1 MYLTRRT
8 RPSGLAP
15 GPKVSWHPPLHAT
28 LKTSSTRQSLHTPED
43 LRREPSYPIWMRL
56 REGDLSARGELV
68 VRYTALVKYVIGR
81 MAISPSG
88 AMDADDVLA
97 AGTIGLL
104 HAVDRFNPDQGV
116 RFETYALQ
124 RIRGAI
130 IDAIRSLSPI
140 SRTALRRMRLLEETT
155 ANLAQHLG
163 RAPTRQELAR
173 ELGVARAELGRMLV
187 QSTHVVVSLDGGSE
201 EDSDAPSMRELL
213 HDPDAP
219 AIDDEIFEPD
229 EIVSRLSSAIL
240 SLSER
245 DQLVLNHYYRQELTL
260 KEISREI
267 AVSESRVS
275 QIRSA
280 AVEKLSV
287 LLRDSQPAWA
297 A

>member
-1 MYLTRRT
+1 LNHASV
-8 RPSGLAP
+8 RPL
-15 GPKVSWHPPLHAT
+15 
-28 LKTSSTRQSLHTPED
+28 RHTPED
-43 LRREPSYPIWMRL
+43 LRREPDYPVWMRL
-56 REGDLSARGELV
+56 RDGDLSARGELV
-68 VRYTALVKYVIGR
+68 SRYVPLVKYVIGR
-81 MAISPSG
+81 MAVSPSG
-88 AMDADDVLA
+88 AMDVDDVLA

-140 SRTALRRMRLLEETT
+140 SRTGVRRMRLLEETAAT
-155 ANLAQHLG
+155 LTQHLG
-163 RAPTRQELAR
+163 RAPTRPELAH
-173 ELGVARAELGRMLV
+173 ELGVPRAELERMLIE
-187 QSTHVVVSLDGGSE
+187 STHFVVSLDSGGDD
-201 EDSDAPSMRELL
+201 DSDAPSMRELL

-219 AIDDEIFEPD
+219 AIDDELFEPD
-229 EIVSRLSSAIL
+229 EIVHRLSSAIE

-245 DQLVLNHYYRQELTL
+245 DQLVLNHYYKKERTL
-260 KEISREI
+260 KEIGREI

-287 LLRDSQPAWA
+287 MLRASQPAWA

>member
-1 MYLTRRT
+1 
-8 RPSGLAP
+8 
-15 GPKVSWHPPLHAT
+15 
-28 LKTSSTRQSLHTPED
+28 
-43 LRREPSYPIWMRL
+43 MRL
-56 REGDLSARGELV
+56 REGDLSARGDLV
-68 VRYTALVKYVIGR
+68 TRYAALVKYVIGR

-88 AMDADDVLA
+88 AMDADDVVA

-140 SRTALRRMRLLEETT
+140 SRTALRRMRLLEDTT
-155 ANLAQHLG
+155 ASLAQQLG
-163 RAPTRQELAR
+163 RAPTRAELAH
-173 ELGVARAELGRMLV
+173 ELGVPRAELSRMML
-187 QSTHVVVSLDGGSE
+187 QSTHVVVSLDGST
-201 EDSDAPSMRELL
+201 EDDGDAPSMCELL

-219 AIDDEIFEPD
+219 AIDDEIFEQD
-229 EIVSRLSSAIL
+229 EIVTRLSSAIQ
-240 SLSER
+240 SLSAR
-245 DQLVLNHYYRQELTL
+245 DQLVLNHYYRQERTL

-287 LLRDSQPAWA
+287 MLGDSRSAWA

>member
-1 MYLTRRT
+1 
-8 RPSGLAP
+8 
-15 GPKVSWHPPLHAT
+15 
-28 LKTSSTRQSLHTPED
+28 
-43 LRREPSYPIWMRL
+43 MRL
-56 REGDLSARGELV
+56 RDGDLSARGDLV
-68 VRYTALVKYVIGR
+68 MRYTALVKYVIGR

-155 ANLAQHLG
+155 ASLAQHLG

-187 QSTHVVVSLDGGSE
+187 QSAHVVVSLDGGG
-201 EDSDAPSMRELL
+201 DAPSMRELL

-219 AIDDEIFEPD
+219 AIDDELFEPD

-245 DQLVLNHYYRQELTL
+245 DQLVLNHYYRQEPTL

-287 LLRDSQPAWA
+287 LLRDGQPAWA

>member
-1 MYLTRRT
+1 
-8 RPSGLAP
+8 
-15 GPKVSWHPPLHAT
+15 
-28 LKTSSTRQSLHTPED
+28 
-43 LRREPSYPIWMRL
+43 MRL
-56 REGDLSARGELV
+56 CDGDLSARSELV
-68 VRYTALVKYVIGR
+68 VRYTPLVKYVIGR
-81 MAISPSG
+81 MTISPTS

-140 SRTALRRMRLLEETT
+140 SRTGLRRLRVLEETT
-155 ANLAQHLG
+155 ATLAQKLG
-163 RAPTRQELAR
+163 RAPTRQELAS
-173 ELGVARAELGRMLV
+173 ELGVARAELGRMLLD
-187 QSTHVVVSLDGGSE
+187 SSHFVVSLDSGI
-201 EDSDAPSMRELL
+201 EDDGDSSMRERL
-213 HDPDAP
+213 HDPEAP
-219 AIDDEIFEPD
+219 AIDEELSEPD
-229 EIVSRLSSAIL
+229 EILCRLTSAIE

-245 DQLVLNHYYRQELTL
+245 DQLVLDHYYKKERTL
-260 KEISREI
+260 KEIGREI

-287 LLRDSQPAWA
+287 LLRASQPTAWA

>member
-1 MYLTRRT
+1 
-8 RPSGLAP
+8 LA
-15 GPKVSWHPPLHAT
+15 SSLHST
-28 LKTSSTRQSLHTPED
+28 LKPSSTAHPLHTPED
-43 LRREPSYPIWMRL
+43 LRREPNYPIWLRL
-56 REGDLSARGELV
+56 RDGDLSARGDLV
-68 VRYTALVKYVIGR
+68 TRYGPLVKYVIGR
-81 MAISPSG
+81 MAITPSA

-104 HAVDRFNPDQGV
+104 HAVDRFNPNQGV

-130 IDAIRSLSPI
+130 IDAIRALSPI
-140 SRTALRRMRLLEETT
+140 SRTALRRMRRLDETT
-155 ANLAQHLG
+155 SALAQHLG
-163 RAPTRQELAR
+163 RAPTRDELAR
-173 ELGVARAELGRMLV
+173 ELGMAKAELGRLLV
-187 QSTHVVVSLDGGSE
+187 QSTHVVVSLDGNADDDN
-201 EDSDAPSMRELL
+201 DSPSIRELL

-219 AIDDEIFEPD
+219 AIDDELVEPD
-229 EIVSRLSSAIL
+229 EIVGRLSSAMKT
-240 SLSER
+240 LSER
-245 DQLVLNHYYRQELTL
+245 DQLVLNHYYRHELTL

-287 LLRDSQPAWA
+287 MLRESQPAWA

>member
-1 MYLTRRT
+1 
-8 RPSGLAP
+8 
-15 GPKVSWHPPLHAT
+15 LHTT
-28 LKTSSTRQSLHTPED
+28 LKSHSTHQSFHTPED
-43 LRREPSYPIWMRL
+43 LRREPNYPIWLRL
-56 REGDLSARGELV
+56 RDGDLTARGELV
-68 VRYTALVKYVIGR
+68 TRYAALVKYVIGR

-88 AMDADDVLA
+88 AMDADDVVA

-104 HAVDRFNPDQGV
+104 HAVDRFDPEQGV

-130 IDAIRSLSPI
+130 IDAIRALSPI
-140 SRTALRRMRLLEETT
+140 SRTALRRIRLLEETT
-155 ANLAQHLG
+155 AILAQQLG

-173 ELGVARAELGRMLV
+173 ELGIARAELGRMLA
-187 QSTHVVVSLDGGSE
+187 QSTHVVVSLDRNADDDGE
-201 EDSDAPSMRELL
+201 APSMAELL

-219 AIDDEIFEPD
+219 SIDDELFEQD
-229 EIVSRLSSAIL
+229 EIVDRLSSAMK
-240 SLSER
+240 SLSQR
-245 DQLVLNHYYRQELTL
+245 DQLVLNHYYRSELTL

-287 LLRDSQPAWA
+287 LLRDSHPALLA